1 MAIHREIYILAGLD
15 HPNMMKLFEVIDTRT
30 HVNLVTE
37 FCQGPNV
44 LEYVRTVGRKGKLG
58 KNKVTTFRLDEPV
71 AKKIFK

>member
-37 FCQGPNV
+37 FCHGCN
-44 LEYVRTVGRKGKLG
+44 LFEYVRAFGRKCKVG
-58 KNKVTTFRLDEPV
+58 KNKVTSFRLDEPA
-71 AKKIFK
+71 AKKVFK